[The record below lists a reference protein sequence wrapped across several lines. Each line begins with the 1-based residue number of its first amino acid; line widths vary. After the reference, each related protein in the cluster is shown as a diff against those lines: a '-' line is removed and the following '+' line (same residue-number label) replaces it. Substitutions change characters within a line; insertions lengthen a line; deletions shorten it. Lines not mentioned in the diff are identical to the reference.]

1 MGLAEM
7 DVPQAVLEWDRG
19 ALEAECERATTV
31 QAGVETYL
39 GRSVFSRDGELVV
52 QVRLSRIEEAGTSRV
67 VANVTQHDASGKV
80 WGERT
85 VTGDSSCAS
94 LDEPLTLV
102 VALMVDAPTPPPDE
116 PAAEPA
122 ATEPAGAA
130 AGQPSEPPAR
140 VETGEIE
147 TAPSLAQAEIA
158 PGHAAFLGFGVASM
172 GALPATAA
180 GGRAVISVKPRSFVG
195 LGVDLMF
202 LAPQRKELGAGSL
215 ELSLLALSGSI
226 CPLQGVDGAI
236 WYSACASFGAARVR
250 AKSQE
255 LIDSRRKTQWLA
267 LPSLGARAAWVA
279 ADSWLIGGGL
289 DVAFPLSADRYVY
302 RDVQGITQPAHELAS
317 LVVTASLGVGLLLK

>member
-1 MGLAEM
+1 MVWGLAEM

-19 ALEAECERATTV
+19 ALEAECERATMV

-52 QVRLSRIEEAGTSRV
+52 QVRLSRVEEAGTSRV

-102 VALMVDAPTPPPDE
+102 VALMVDAPTPLAEKPA
-116 PAAEPA
+116 AAEPA
-122 ATEPAGAA
+122 GTATAQPA
-130 AGQPSEPPAR
+130 EPPAQ
-140 VETGEIE
+140 VETGAIE

-195 LGVDLMF
+195 LGVDVMF

-236 WYSACASFGAARVR
+236 WYSACASFGAARLR
-250 AKSQE
+250 AKSQG

-267 LPSLGARAAWVA
+267 LPSLGARAAWIA
-279 ADSWLIGGGL
+279 ADSWLIGAGL

-302 RDVQGITQPAHELAS
+302 RDLQGMTQPAHELAS